1 MSQTKTTVRFEIPA
15 DFSHSAPV
23 PWAVAHLEAALVD
36 RGLAVSAGSESMPI
50 QLRKDDAL
58 EAESFGLKATA
69 DGIVVTAAEPRGFA
83 YGLSELADIV
93 RTAEEPYAA
102 LTSAEAAPKA
112 PAAPVRGVL
121 RSFSSDVL
129 DLGWFRD
136 PGFWTGYLDELAVQ
150 RINRVHLAL
159 GMQYN
164 YSHDP
169 DVRDNYLCF
178 AYPFL
183 VEVPGWDQVR
193 VEGVGEDDR
202 RRNLE
207 ALRYASD
214 EAARRG
220 IHFQLG
226 LWNHAVRPELGE
238 SPELRYP
245 IAGLPDEQVPA
256 YSADALRLL
265 LAECPAISGVTF
277 RVHYEG
283 GVPEK
288 DHGAF
293 WRTVMSGLRDAGR
306 QLDVDMHAK
315 GVDAELIQVAR
326 EVGAHV
332 AISPKYWAE
341 HQGLP
346 YHQASVRPLER
357 ARPANGDGLRGVTQN
372 ERRFT
377 RYGYGDFLGE
387 ERDYDVIFR
396 VWPGS
401 QRFLIWADPEL
412 FAGYGRLS
420 TLGGALGAE
429 LCEPLTFRGR
439 KDTGRDGIPRDLYV
453 DESLSLGRDDWKKYA
468 YEYRL
473 WGRLMYDPSAAE
485 ETWLRSLRQE
495 FGAAAEPLAS
505 ALSSAGKVMPLVTVT
520 QSLSAS
526 NNFFWPEVFT
536 DMPIARRARSLDTY
550 DFDLENPGTWG
561 TASPFDPQ
569 IFETADAYAEGLVS
583 GKPSGRITPDQV
595 ASRLLLLAESAEAA
609 LDAARASAPD
619 PESPGFRRLAIDAAL
634 EALLARFFAG
644 KIQAGVAYS
653 LFSATGDAQVLRGG
667 LGDYQ
672 DGRDALA
679 RLIKTASG
687 IYGANLAFGDR
698 PSEQGHWSDRLAQVD
713 ADIAELARELEEVTR
728 STNGSDGSA
737 VASQR
742 STQWRQGGLE
752 HTPAEDFVHGR
763 PFVVQAQAEPGIT
776 VELRARHL
784 NQGEGWIAVP
794 MDREGGELSAT
805 IPAGYTEARFPI
817 EYFFV
822 LQDEDSH
829 DAWLVPGLEES
840 LANQPYHVVAGHVA

>member
-1 MSQTKTTVRFEIPA
+1 MPRVHAVRLQIPEEL
-15 DFSHSAPV
+15 SLLAPI
-23 PWAVAHLEAALVD
+23 PWATGQLEAALME
-36 RGLAVSAGSESMPI
+36 RGISSKRESESDLVVHLKM
-50 QLRKDDAL
+50 DASM
-58 EAESFGLKATA
+58 EPESFGLDTS
-69 DGIVVTAAEPRGFA
+69 DGAVLIRAGEQRGFA
-83 YGLSELADIV
+83 YGLTELADIV
-93 RTAEEPYAA
+93 RTAEQP
-102 LTSAEAAPKA
+102 LEAISGIELPART
-112 PAAPVRGVL
+112 PAAPVRGIL

-129 DLGWFRD
+129 DLGWFRG
-136 PGFWTGYLDELAVQ
+136 PEFWTSYLDELATH
-150 RINRVHLAL
+150 RINRLHLAL

-183 VEVPGWDQVR
+183 IEVPGWEQVR
-193 VEGVGEDDR
+193 AAQVDPGER

-207 ALRYASD
+207 ALRFASD

-226 LWNHAVRPELGE
+226 LWNHAVRPEIEE

-245 IAGLPDEQVPA
+245 ILGLPDEEAPA
-256 YSADALRLL
+256 YSAAALRLI
-265 LAECPAISGVTF
+265 LAACPSISGVTF

-288 DHGAF
+288 GHGAF
-293 WRTVMSGLRDAGR
+293 WRIVMSGLTDAGR
-306 QLDVDMHAK
+306 PLDVDMHAK

-346 YHQASVRPLER
+346 YHQASVRPLEK
-357 ARPANGDGLRGVTQN
+357 ARPANEDGLRGVTQN

-401 QRFLIWADPEL
+401 QRFLIWADPEI

-439 KDTGRDGIPRDLYV
+439 KDTGRDGLPRDLYV
-453 DESLSLGRDDWKKYA
+453 DPSLSLGRDDWRKYS

-473 WGRLMYDPSAAE
+473 WGRLMYDPSAPAGSL
-485 ETWLRSLRQE
+485 LRGLRQE
-495 FGAAAEPLAS
+495 FGSAAEDLAT
-505 ALSSAGKVMPLVTVT
+505 ALSASGKVMPLVTVT

-536 DMPIARRARSLDTY
+536 DMPIARQARSIDTY
-550 DFDLENPGTWG
+550 DFDLEDPGTWG
-561 TASPFDPQ
+561 SASPFDPQ
-569 IFETADAYAEGLVS
+569 LFETPDAYAAALIAGR
-583 GKPSGRITPDQV
+583 PSGRITPDQI
-595 ASRLLLLAESAEAA
+595 AHRLAVLAETAEAA
-609 LDAARASAPD
+609 LEQARRSAPD
-619 PESPGFRRLAIDAAL
+619 PESPGFRRLAIDISAQ
-634 EALLARFFAG
+634 ALLAEFFAG
-644 KIQAGVAYS
+644 KVRAGVAYS
-653 LFSATGDAQVLRGG
+653 LFLATGHTQSLREG
-667 LGDYQ
+667 LADYQ
-672 DGRDALA
+672 AGRDALA
-679 RLIKTASG
+679 RLVKTTSG
-687 IYGANLAFGDR
+687 IYGANLPFGDR

-713 ADIAELARELEEVTR
+713 ADLGELASELDEANHRERSSGGSDAASRR
-728 STNGSDGSA
+728 STYW
-737 VASQR
+737 Q
-742 STQWRQGGLE
+742 QGGLNHAPDE
-752 HTPAEDFVHGR
+752 AFTHGHPLVITAEAASDV
-763 PFVVQAQAEPGIT
+763 T
-776 VELRARHL
+776 VELHARHL
-784 NQGEGWIAVP
+784 NQGEDWTVLP
-794 MDREGGELSAT
+794 MTRDGLRLSAT
-805 IPAGYTEARFPI
+805 IAAEYTEAKFPL

-822 LQDEDSH
+822 LRSRDASQ
-829 DAWLVPGLEES
+829 AWLVPGLD
-840 LANQPYHVVAGHVA
+840 LTLDNQPYYVVPGHVR

>member
-1 MSQTKTTVRFEIPA
+1 MPQTENSVRLEIPSELA
-15 DFSHSAPV
+15 SAAPV
-23 PWAVAHLEAALVD
+23 PWAAAQLEAAFSE
-36 RGLAVSAGSESMPI
+36 RGIATRVASEGFTVR
-50 QLRKDDAL
+50 LRKDDGIAP
-58 EAESFGLKATA
+58 EGFGLTLAE
-69 DGIVVTAAEPRGFA
+69 GGLEVTASVARGFG

-93 RTAEEPYAA
+93 RTAEAPFEA
-102 LTSAEAAPKA
+102 LTSVQADPRE

-136 PGFWTGYLDELAVQ
+136 PDFWTGYLDELAAQ
-150 RINRVHLAL
+150 RINRIHLAF

-183 VEVPGWDQVR
+183 VDVPGWERVR
-193 VEGVGEDDR
+193 VEGLGDDDR

-207 ALRYASD
+207 ALRFASD

-245 IAGLPDEQVPA
+245 IAGLPDEQIPA

-293 WRTVMSGLRDAGR
+293 WRSVMSGLRDAGR
-306 QLDVDMHAK
+306 QLDVDLHAK

-326 EVGAHV
+326 EVGARV

-346 YHQASVRPLER
+346 YHQASVRPLEK

-396 VWPGS
+396 IWPGS

-453 DESLSLGRDDWKKYA
+453 DESLSLGRDDWRKYA

-473 WGRLMYDPSAAE
+473 WGRLMYDPSASK
-485 ETWLRSLRQE
+485 ETWLRGLRPE
-495 FGAAAEPLAS
+495 FGAAAEDLAS
-505 ALSSAGKVMPLVTVT
+505 ALSHAGKILPLVTVT

-536 DMPIARRARSLDTY
+536 DMPIARHARSLDTY
-550 DFDLENPGTWG
+550 DFDLEDPGTWG
-561 TASPFDPQ
+561 SASPFDPQ
-569 IFETADAYAEGLVS
+569 LFETADAYAAALVT
-583 GKPSGRITPDQV
+583 GRPSGLITPDQV
-595 ASRLLLLAESAEAA
+595 ASRLLALAESAEAA
-609 LDAARASAPD
+609 VDSARRTTTDA
-619 PESPGFRRLAIDAAL
+619 ESPSFRRLAIDITVQ
-634 EALLARFFAG
+634 ALLGRFFAG

-653 LFSATGDAQVLRGG
+653 LFSATGDPELLRAG
-667 LGDYQ
+667 LADYQ

-679 RLIKTASG
+679 QIVKTTSG
-687 IYGANLAFGDR
+687 IYGSNLAFGDR

-713 ADIAELARELEEVTR
+713 SDLAELTAELEQAQR
-728 STNGSDGSA
+728 GQDQRDGSA
-737 VASQR
+737 ASARR
-742 STQWRQGGLE
+742 STHWLRGGLE
-752 HTPAEDFVHGR
+752 HIPSETFQHGMPLVITAEADAGL
-763 PFVVQAQAEPGIT
+763 A
-776 VELRARHL
+776 VELHARHL
-784 NQGEGWIAVP
+784 NQGEDWLVLP
-794 MDREGGELSAT
+794 MDREGQRLSAT
-805 IPAGYTEARFPI
+805 ITADYTAARYPL

-822 LQDEDSH
+822 LRGDGGSR
-829 DAWLVPGLEES
+829 AWLAPGLDTGLS
-840 LANQPYHVVAGHVA
+840 KQPYYVVTGRVV